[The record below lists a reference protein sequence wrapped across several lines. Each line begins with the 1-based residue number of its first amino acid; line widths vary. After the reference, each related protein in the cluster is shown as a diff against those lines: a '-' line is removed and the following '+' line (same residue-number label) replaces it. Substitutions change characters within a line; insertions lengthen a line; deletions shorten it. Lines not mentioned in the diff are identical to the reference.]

1 MMNRLD
7 AYLATGNEAIDN
19 QHSELIDKIYK
30 LLNCCQEGGGK
41 VETVKMLDY
50 LSDYTEIHFADE
62 EKLQEVMAYPG
73 LEEHKKAHNE
83 FRQAV
88 AELHE
93 MLVEEEGPTDAFVN
107 AVQKNVKE
115 WMFTHIQKV
124 DQAMAEYVRLSA

>member
-1 MMNRLD
+1 MNNHLD
-7 AYLATGNEAIDN
+7 KNLVTGNELIDK
-19 QHSELIDKIYK
+19 QHSELIGKIYK
-30 LLNCCQEGGGK
+30 LIHCCEEGGGK

-62 EKLQEVMAYPG
+62 EKLQEEMTYPG
-73 LEEHKKAHNE
+73 LEEHKKAHDE
-83 FRQAV
+83 FRKAV

-124 DQAMAEYVRLSA
+124 DQVMAEYVRNKA